1 MNKIKNLYDKK
12 GFTLIEVVTS
22 IVILSILGTIAGIGF
37 VSTMN
42 GYIIAKGNTDT
53 VQNAEIILARL
64 AKELSSTSSITLGNQ
79 TSLTF
84 CTNSTYTYTAAN
96 PVCPPSSL
104 LTLSWDNKSIL
115 SFGPDTLANN
125 VASFNLSYLDKFDTT
140 GLTTYSPAS
149 TAIIKITLGL
159 TGADNVISTFEE
171 RVFLYSLMTGLMT
184 GI

>member
-22 IVILSILGTIAGIGF
+22 IVILAILGTIAGVGF
-37 VSTMN
+37 VSTMH
-42 GYIIAKGNTDT
+42 GYFIAKGNTDT

-64 AKELSSTSSITLGNQ
+64 SKELGSTTSITSGNQ

-84 CTNSTYTYTAAN
+84 LSKSTN
-96 PVCPPSSL
+96 PVDQP
-104 LTLSWDNKSIL
+104 LTLSWDNPSKIL
-115 SFGPDTLANN
+115 SLGPDTLANN
-125 VASFNLSYLDKFDTT
+125 VSSFSLSYFDKFDATA
-140 GLTTYSPAS
+140 GTTYSAS
-149 TAIIKITLGL
+149 TAIIKITLSL
-159 TGADNVISTFEE
+159 TNADNVTSTFEE